1 MKIILFF
8 DKDHLARQGC
18 GTNFLSAFYQAVSC
32 TFKDYGTWRPV
43 ESDMSLMSA
52 KNKREWVNTSATL
65 GGYVGFV
72 RSFIFGEKSKTNG
85 NLEDLRPSD
94 LHASSN
100 N

>member
-1 MKIILFF
+1 
-8 DKDHLARQGC
+8 
-18 GTNFLSAFYQAVSC
+18 
-32 TFKDYGTWRPV
+32 
-43 ESDMSLMSA
+43 MSLISA
-52 KNKREWVNTSATL
+52 KNKREWLNTSATL

-94 LHASSN
+94 LRASSN